1 MLPESLIFKSGL
13 PLMKFPFMLME
24 AGSSVFSLLLSI
36 FVVVIVTKLQGST
49 FHILI
54 IAWYKVLP
62 YYWLRVGPDA
72 LIMMQTRG
80 RFETIFLLN

>member
-1 MLPESLIFKSGL
+1 MVPGSLIFKSGL
-13 PLMKFPFMLME
+13 PLMMFPFMLME
-24 AGSSVFSLLLSI
+24 AGSSVFSLLLSV
-36 FVVVIVTKLQGST
+36 FVVIVTKLQGST

-62 YYWLRVGPDA
+62 YYWLRVGSDA
-72 LIMMQTRG
+72 LITMQTRG

>member
-1 MLPESLIFKSGL
+1 MMFSFT
-13 PLMKFPFMLME
+13 LMD

-36 FVVVIVTKLQGST
+36 FVVTVTKLQGSI